1 MTHLSTDALTLTH
14 VAITLIAIISGLG
27 VAAQMLAGSYRGGW
41 TGVFL
46 ATTLLTSVT
55 GFVFFH
61 PPHPPSPA
69 QLTGAIA
76 LIVLA
81 PTLYGLYLAHLK
93 GAWRPVYVVGAL
105 ISLYLNV
112 FVLVIQLFQKVP
124 SPFQPAEG
132 NPPSGP
138 VFGAVQAV
146 VLVLF
151 LLAGWRALKRFHP
164 LSPMAVT
171 A

>member
-1 MTHLSTDALTLTH
+1 MTHLGTDPLTLTH
-14 VAITLIAIISGLG
+14 TAITLIAILSGLG
-27 VAAQMLAGSYRGGW
+27 VLAQMLASRYRGGW

-61 PPHPPSPA
+61 PPHPPTPA
-69 QLTGAIA
+69 QLTGVIA

-81 PTLYGLYLAHLK
+81 PTLYGLYVAHLR
-93 GAWRPVYVVGAL
+93 GFWRPVYVVGAL
-105 ISLYLNV
+105 LSLYLNV

-124 SPFQPAEG
+124 SPFQTMEG
-132 NPPSGP
+132 APPGGP

-146 VLVLF
+146 VLILF
-151 LLAGWRALKRFHP
+151 LVAGWRALKRFHP
-164 LSPMAVT
+164 LPVGGPT
-171 A
+171 